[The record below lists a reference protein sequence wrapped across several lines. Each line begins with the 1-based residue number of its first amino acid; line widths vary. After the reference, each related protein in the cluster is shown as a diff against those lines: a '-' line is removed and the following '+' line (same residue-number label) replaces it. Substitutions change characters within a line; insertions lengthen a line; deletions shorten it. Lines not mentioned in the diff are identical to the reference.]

1 MESDS
6 TVITTS
12 PLQSNDSMPPTPNSV
27 ENSSASSPAVTYPSK
42 QIKKEVTVLTNNQP
56 IMSSQS
62 NRRRHYS
69 SASSSADEDVA
80 IDVVNESANKKAT
93 TRHLNKRLNS
103 NHAYPAE
110 SDQQKVKPETVA
122 TNNQKGSPLNNSLNG
137 SIESKA
143 SKHIKANGHATAAT
157 ILHSPNSNS
166 SSNSQFDTSAITSLK
181 QESAASLI
189 ANLDAEQASRKFKSF
204 LIEDI
209 LSQQKKRQQE
219 QFQLLLAQQQ
229 QQLLLQQF
237 NSNKLLQQH
246 SSAAL
251 PSLSPSNQS
260 TNQSSPN
267 SSVHSLVNNS
277 ENSLNDSMSAAALAA
292 YSLNSIIRPW
302 DLANGLIP
310 NSAVAAT
317 LSQLTAAQQ
326 CSSSLN
332 GQSAAAANSS
342 LPISP
347 SSHSLALT
355 LGTNVQT
362 NSSPSTQQPLN
373 GSLLHSST
381 QLAAAALAAAHSPNK
396 LNVQQLGRFGSL
408 ANYPHL
414 LPGNF
419 ASSLSHLSPHH
430 QFLAGLNGGA
440 AAASLFPGL
449 AAANNLTNNAAF
461 TAALKADPSF
471 RLHSLAHPFA
481 GTSTLPAAA
490 QQTSSSATDANLMQ
504 QLINSSAANNLSN
517 GQSTNK
523 ASSYA
528 NSSSSASKPP
538 SKQPINEN
546 GKRLN
551 VEDLDDECDENDAIM
566 DDDCDEKCSISSSTS
581 GPSKSKPQTNGD
593 GSSPLSALYE
603 LANKNFEMTRN
614 EKSGKFWKS
623 ISMNFDEFR

>member
-1 MESDS
+1 M
-6 TVITTS
+6 TG
-12 PLQSNDSMPPTPNSV
+12 
-27 ENSSASSPAVTYPSK
+27 
-42 QIKKEVTVLTNNQP
+42 
-56 IMSSQS
+56 QS

-80 IDVVNESANKKAT
+80 IDVVNESAANNKKAN
-93 TRHLNKRLNS
+93 RHLNKKLNS
-103 NHAYPAE
+103 NHAHSGDLPGKAKSE
-110 SDQQKVKPETVA
+110 SN
-122 TNNQKGSPLNNSLNG
+122 TNNHQKSSSLNSSLNG
-137 SIESKA
+137 SVEQKI
-143 SKHIKANGHATAAT
+143 SKHIKTNGHLAAT

-166 SSNSQFDTSAITSLK
+166 SSNSQFDASITTNLK
-181 QESAASLI
+181 TESAASLI
-189 ANLDAEQASRKFKSF
+189 ANLDAEQAGRKFKSF

-246 SSAAL
+246 SAAAL

-277 ENSLNDSMSAAALAA
+277 ENSLNDSMNAAALAA

-332 GQSAAAANSS
+332 SQSAGNSS

-362 NSSPSTQQPLN
+362 ATSPSAQQPNHLN
-373 GSLLHSST
+373 GSSLLNSSN
-381 QLAAAALAAAHSPNK
+381 QLAVASAALAAAHSPNK
-396 LNVQQLGRFGSL
+396 LNMQQLSRFGSL

-430 QFLAGLNGGA
+430 QFLASLNGSS

-449 AAANNLTNNAAF
+449 AAASNLTNNAAF
-461 TAALKADPSF
+461 SAALKADPAF
-471 RLHSLAHPFA
+471 RLHSLGHPFA
-481 GTSTLPAAA
+481 GSSTLPTPP
-490 QQTSSSATDANLMQ
+490 QQASSSVNSADASLMQ
-504 QLINSSAANNLSN
+504 HLINNSASSLTN
-517 GQSTNK
+517 GQPNK
-523 ASSYA
+523 TPVNV
-528 NSSSSASKPP
+528 NSNNATGKPV

-551 VEDLDDECDENDAIM
+551 VEDLDDECDENYDNDAIM
-566 DDDCDEKCSISSSTS
+566 NDDEDCDDKCSIASSTN
-581 GPSKSKPQTNGD
+581 GRSKAKPQTNGD

-614 EKSGKFWKS
+614 EKSGKLAA
-623 ISMNFDEFR
+623 

>member
-1 MESDS
+1 
-6 TVITTS
+6 
-12 PLQSNDSMPPTPNSV
+12 
-27 ENSSASSPAVTYPSK
+27 
-42 QIKKEVTVLTNNQP
+42 
-56 IMSSQS
+56 MSSQS

-80 IDVVNESANKKAT
+80 IDVVNESAANNKKGN
-93 TRHLNKRLNS
+93 RHLNKRLNS
-103 NHAYPAE
+103 NHVHSAE
-110 SDQQKVKPETVA
+110 SDPMSKVKSETA
-122 TNNQKGSPLNNSLNG
+122 PTNNQKGSSLNSSLNG
-137 SIESKA
+137 SIEPKPT
-143 SKHIKANGHATAAT
+143 KHIKANGHSGPAAT

-166 SSNSQFDTSAITSLK
+166 SSNSQFDTSGITSLK
-181 QESAASLI
+181 TESAASLI

-246 SSAAL
+246 SSATL

-326 CSSSLN
+326 CTSSLN
-332 GQSAAAANSS
+332 GQSAANSS

-362 NSSPSTQQPLN
+362 NTSPSTQPPNHLN

-396 LNVQQLGRFGSL
+396 LNVQQLGRFGNL

-414 LPGNF
+414 LPANF

-430 QFLAGLNGGA
+430 QFLAGLNGST

-481 GTSTLPAAA
+481 GNSTLPTPAQQ
-490 QQTSSSATDANLMQ
+490 QQTSSTANATDANLMQ
-504 QLINSSAANNLSN
+504 QLINSSANNQTN
-517 GQSTNK
+517 GQPTNK

-528 NSSSSASKPP
+528 NSSSSAASKPQ
-538 SKQPINEN
+538 SKQSINEN

-566 DDDCDEKCSISSSTS
+566 NDDEDCDEKCSIGSSTS
-581 GPSKSKPQTNGD
+581 GPNKTKTQTNGD

-614 EKSGKFWKS
+614 EKTGKL
-623 ISMNFDEFR
+623 N

>member
-1 MESDS
+1 M
-6 TVITTS
+6 T
-12 PLQSNDSMPPTPNSV
+12 
-27 ENSSASSPAVTYPSK
+27 
-42 QIKKEVTVLTNNQP
+42 
-56 IMSSQS
+56 SQS

-80 IDVVNESANKKAT
+80 IDVVNESGANKKGN
-93 TRHLNKRLNS
+93 RHLNKKLNS
-103 NHAYPAE
+103 NHAHSAQSDMAGKVKSEPAN
-110 SDQQKVKPETVA
+110 QQKCA
-122 TNNQKGSPLNNSLNG
+122 SLNNSLNG
-137 SIESKA
+137 SLESKA
-143 SKHIKANGHATAAT
+143 SKHIKTNGHAIGPAAT

-166 SSNSQFDTSAITSLK
+166 SSNSQFDAALTTNLK
-181 QESAASLI
+181 TESAASLI

-229 QQLLLQQF
+229 QQQLLLQQF

-246 SSAAL
+246 SAAAL

-332 GQSAAAANSS
+332 GQQSAGNSS

-362 NSSPSTQQPLN
+362 NTSPSAQQPNHLN
-373 GSLLHSST
+373 GSSLLNSSN
-381 QLAAAALAAAHSPNK
+381 QLAMASAALAAAHSPNK
-396 LNVQQLGRFGSL
+396 LTMQQLSRFGGL

-414 LPGNF
+414 LPANF

-430 QFLAGLNGGA
+430 QFLASLNGSS

-449 AAANNLTNNAAF
+449 AAANNLTNNAEF
-461 TAALKADPSF
+461 SAALKADPAF

-481 GTSTLPAAA
+481 GNSSLPTPA
-490 QQTSSSATDANLMQ
+490 QQASSSVNSADASLMQ
-504 QLINSSAANNLSN
+504 HLINNSTSNLTN
-517 GQSTNK
+517 GQTTNK
-523 ASSYA
+523 ASSNV
-528 NSSSSASKPP
+528 NSSNATGKSQ

-551 VEDLDDECDENDAIM
+551 VEDLDDECDENYENDAIM
-566 DDDCDEKCSISSSTS
+566 NDDEDCDDKCSISSSTN
-581 GPSKSKPQTNGD
+581 GKAKPQTNGD

-614 EKSGKFWKS
+614 EKSGKFR
-623 ISMNFDEFR
+623 FFVA